1 MCAGVPRE
9 NTPGRSVYFG
19 ERVCV
24 ARGNRGSLGAC
35 GAESA
40 IPGGGRGQVRER
52 QGWHRV
58 GPGTSPS
65 TRTRTQLPVD
75 DCVIEQIRIANAL
88 SLLPSLSLLGVS
100 LSVTPVVVSAMNR
113 LKPQPS
119 IPELSKSNEPRNLVG
134 LARAV
139 AAGSPSLRFIVIDLS
154 SAKGSTPADR
164 AWFRVFD
171 VKDSRSPHV
180 VRISEVEG
188 RVLAEKMRAFNRY
201 D

>member
-1 MCAGVPRE
+1 M
-9 NTPGRSVYFG
+9 
-19 ERVCV
+19 
-24 ARGNRGSLGAC
+24 
-35 GAESA
+35 
-40 IPGGGRGQVRER
+40 
-52 QGWHRV
+52 

>member
-1 MCAGVPRE
+1 
-9 NTPGRSVYFG
+9 
-19 ERVCV
+19 
-24 ARGNRGSLGAC
+24 
-35 GAESA
+35 
-40 IPGGGRGQVRER
+40 
-52 QGWHRV
+52 
-58 GPGTSPS
+58 
-65 TRTRTQLPVD
+65 
-75 DCVIEQIRIANAL
+75 
-88 SLLPSLSLLGVS
+88 
-100 LSVTPVVVSAMNR
+100 MNR

-119 IPELSKSNEPRNLVG
+119 IPELSKSNEPRDLVG

-171 VKDSRSPHV
+171 VKDSRSSHV

-188 RVLAEKMRAFNRY
+188 RMLAEKMRAFNRY